1 MIRSKK
7 SQAGMTFISIVAL
20 LVLVGF
26 VLMSV
31 VKVLPGYLESFK
43 VASALTNLTEK
54 PNIASSSNREI
65 KDMLLKKLQVDDVES
80 VTSDHIKIES
90 GKTERTV
97 SIEYEY
103 RVNIISNIDAV
114 VVIGDNAVKVP
125 K

>member
-7 SQAGMTFISIVAL
+7 SQAGMTFVSIVAL
-20 LVLVGF
+20 LALLGF
-26 VLMSV
+26 VLMTV

-43 VASALTNLTEK
+43 VDSALSNLTEK
-54 PNIASSSNREI
+54 PNIASASNREI

-80 VTSDHIKIES
+80 VTADHIMIES
-90 GKTERTV
+90 GKSDRTV

-103 RVNIISNIDAV
+103 RVNIVSNIDAV